1 MLRER
6 EQRTQTSISATYE
19 ELHIAMAASSTYTG
33 ASAGRHDGSGVPS
46 SFPST
51 SESSNSAEHT
61 GDDEFGGFEAA
72 ERLSDPFGDVYGAE
86 AAFGDFVGGQTQND
100 GLSVVADNS
109 SMMPFSPLTTSGTTT
124 APPTL
129 LPSISGEVDPF
140 ADITGGLGAGT
151 DTTQATGN
159 AIQTME
165 NFNRDTTPR
174 AEVTAPSSATSAIL
188 DLVWGNTSQKTEIN
202 PLSMSATSVG
212 SGSSRT
218 ASNPSGFKLPPPPST
233 KFATFPSASTSTP
246 EASTGD
252 LLSFSPVHSSTPSDP
267 FFGITNDT
275 SETSEAAPAFGNDE
289 LFTLSATPPLSTTSS
304 SAPISLHG
312 SFASLHE
319 EVKPSILSPSTPGSL
334 EGKQSPSAERT
345 TRSFGSLSS
354 SFVSVGAMEESV
366 IPNGVHASFGAFAST
381 TPEAGTTPSS
391 APPSLHSSFKMT
403 DGFMGFSSGADEDE
417 VDPFAEAGLAAP
429 EEVPLAEALAAWNTS
444 AEPTAQEENSQ
455 EITSHETDVIDANKQ
470 DQVQSDKLELAMPD
484 DQCSDNSNEAAEDKA
499 PDDFQGSGAATPASL
514 DNGDAFCQDEQ
525 AAPDADSS
533 TMVTETKGL
542 SFVQINES
550 EVISAVEI
558 DENVDTLTA
567 EENGDD
573 VQSSGLDGIFQ
584 DDKCELGNDN
594 NPAVSIDE
602 VVWTEGVDPFKSRQ
616 PDPFSSSAESPEE
629 TSDSIAFGSSSDI
642 ARDSVLQP
650 DFVAASPPIPDIASG
665 EVPASSDD
673 FTAIGSTTQN
683 EAVDVD
689 DGDSFGDF
697 GDFEATAA
705 PTTNAAIIP
714 EISPWGSLPAPTP
727 IQNMPIED
735 EDESFGDFA
744 GNATSPATVE
754 DDGFAD
760 FGQSTD
766 PSGDDDFGD
775 FGDFTQTTDDQ
786 GFSGFQQS
794 DTQVFGDDGDF
805 GDFTPSTNVEAI
817 PSVLPAASFTKPELS
832 SFFTEAFVTAP
843 VPTSAPEEPD
853 SPTDVDAADSAQESS
868 MEFVQDVFRT
878 MWDEYITIVV
888 ATTRQASSS
897 SGSLSSVAE
906 PNENGERVRLGGTTT
921 RASKYLKYV
930 LSEKIQEASRQNGIF
945 PHGSERHQMYVGYAA
960 SGDSE
965 RMHAAL
971 KELQDALFLS
981 SVNDAMMRIAK
992 QAALSAKAKIAE
1004 QAAQQQASSRGGSLF
1019 STTRHLLSRGG
1030 GATGSHGPASSGSDK
1045 ADHAGADTPTGAS
1058 VQKLARFSFTNNHDD
1073 SGNGHRGING
1083 GDERGSEGSDHT
1095 GHSSGSDSEAVDS
1108 RTRSQTLS
1116 NSSGNGG
1123 LMRKFQDRFSFAS
1136 SRHRPRL
1143 VSLRRKGQSGEEVRK
1158 MELNLDAISGGL
1170 DEVKW
1175 KCAMFLYDVEEVA
1188 HVAPSQINIL
1198 SYPSKQPLT
1207 GKTDRSALTKLV
1219 KPDTIW
1225 TVDIGANNSDMLNEW

>member
-1 MLRER
+1 
-6 EQRTQTSISATYE
+6 
-19 ELHIAMAASSTYTG
+19 MAASSTYTG
-33 ASAGRHDGSGVPS
+33 APAGPSDGLGAPS

-51 SESSNSAEHT
+51 TEPSNSAEHT
-61 GDDEFGGFEAA
+61 ANDEFGGFEAA

-86 AAFGDFVGGQTQND
+86 AAFGDFVGGQTQSSD
-100 GLSVVADNS
+100 PPVAADTS
-109 SMMPFSPLTTSGTTT
+109 SMMSFSPLTAPAITT

-151 DTTQATGN
+151 DTTQAAGN
-159 AIQTME
+159 IIQAME
-165 NFNRDTTPR
+165 SFNRDATPR
-174 AEVTAPSSATSAIL
+174 TEVTASSSATSAIL
-188 DLVWGNTSQKTEIN
+188 DLVWGNTNQETDTN
-202 PLSMSATSVG
+202 PLSMSATSIG

-252 LLSFSPVHSSTPSDP
+252 LLSFSPVRSSTPSDP
-267 FFGITNDT
+267 FFGITNDAT
-275 SETSEAAPAFGNDE
+275 EASGAASAFGSDE
-289 LFTLSATPPLSTTSS
+289 LFTLTTTPPLSTTSS
-304 SAPISLHG
+304 SASMSLHG

-319 EVKPSILSPSTPGSL
+319 EVKPSVLSPSSPGSL
-334 EGKQSPSAERT
+334 ERKPPPSAERT

-354 SFVSVGAMEESV
+354 SFVSVGAMEEST
-366 IPNGVHASFGAFAST
+366 IPNDVHASFGAFAST
-381 TPEAGTTPSS
+381 TPEATTTPSS

-403 DGFMGFSSGADEDE
+403 DGFLGFASGADEDE

-429 EEVPLAEALAAWNTS
+429 EEVPLAEALAAWGNS
-444 AEPTAQEENSQ
+444 AEPTAEEENN
-455 EITSHETDVIDANKQ
+455 EIATSHETEVVDASKQ
-470 DQVQSDKLELAMPD
+470 EQVQSDILDLAVTD
-484 DQCSDNSNEAAEDKA
+484 DQWNDNSNEATEGKTPNTWQDS
-499 PDDFQGSGAATPASL
+499 DAATSVTV
-514 DNGDAFCQDEQ
+514 DHGDAFKQDEHT
-525 AAPDADSS
+525 ARDDGPS
-533 TMVTETKGL
+533 TITAEFERVSFL
-542 SFVQINES
+542 SFNDS
-550 EVISAVEI
+550 EAISAVENDQTVTI
-558 DENVDTLTA
+558 LTA
-567 EENGDD
+567 DENGDD
-573 VQSSGLDGIFQ
+573 VQVSSLHDVSESDEGKPDVDTTPEVSSG
-584 DDKCELGNDN
+584 
-594 NPAVSIDE
+594 E
-602 VVWTEGVDPFKSRQ
+602 VVRTEDGDPFEWRE
-616 PDPFSSSAESPEE
+616 PDPFTSTVESPEE
-629 TSDSIAFGSSSDI
+629 TSESIAFSSSSGMPG
-642 ARDSVLQP
+642 DSVLQH
-650 DFVAASPPIPDIASG
+650 DYLAASPVPHTVSEVVPVSPDSFSAV
-665 EVPASSDD
+665 EVPKETTLDAADDEGNDDAFDD
-673 FTAIGSTTQN
+673 FEG
-683 EAVDVD
+683 
-689 DGDSFGDF
+689 
-697 GDFEATAA
+697 FEAAAA
-705 PTTNAAIIP
+705 PTTSATVIP
-714 EISPWGSLPAPTP
+714 DVSPWGSLPIPTSV
-727 IQNMPIED
+727 QSMAIED
-735 EDESFGDFA
+735 ENESFGDFA
-744 GNATSPATVE
+744 ANSASAAGE

-760 FGQSTD
+760 FGQST
-766 PSGDDDFGD
+766 GDDDFGD
-775 FGDFTQTTDDQ
+775 FGDFTQTTDEQ
-786 GFSGFQQS
+786 GFSDFQQS
-794 DTQVFGDDGDF
+794 DTQAFGDDDDF
-805 GDFTPSTNVEAI
+805 GNFTPSTTVEASS
-817 PSVLPAASFTKPELS
+817 SVLPAASFTKTELS
-832 SFFTEAFVTAP
+832 SFFTAAFATAP
-843 VPTSAPEEPD
+843 VPTSTPEEPD
-853 SPTDVDAADSAQESS
+853 SPTDVDDADSAQESS
-868 MEFVQDVFRT
+868 LEFVQDVFRT
-878 MWDEYITIVV
+878 MLDEYITIVV

-897 SGSLSSVAE
+897 SASLSSVPE
-906 PNENGERVRLGGTTT
+906 PNENGERVPLGGTTT

-945 PHGSERHQMYVGYAA
+945 PHGSERHQMYVGYVA

-971 KELQDALFLS
+971 KELQDALFHS

-1030 GATGSHGPASSGSDK
+1030 GATGSHGPASSGNDK

-1058 VQKLARFSFTNNHDD
+1058 VQKLARFSFTNSHDD
-1073 SGNGHRGING
+1073 SGNGHRGVNG

-1095 GHSSGSDSEAVDS
+1095 GHSSGSDSEAAVDS
-1108 RTRSQTLS
+1108 RTRSQTHL
-1116 NSSGNGG
+1116 NSGSNGG

-1188 HVAPSQINIL
+1188 HVAPSQISIL